1 MRGWC
6 WFCQKSVT
14 SDLPEGTVIRALMV
28 CPECIDRQAVV
39 IPDDDEADRAR
50 ESADDQEDR

>member
-14 SDLPEGTVIRALMV
+14 SDLPDDAVIRALMV
-28 CPECIDRQAVV
+28 CPECIDRKRVI
-39 IPDDDEADRAR
+39 IPDDDEAEAAR
-50 ESADDQEDR
+50 ESADSEET

>member
-14 SDLPEGTVIRALMV
+14 SDLPDGTVIRALMV
-28 CPECIDRQAVV
+28 CPECIDKKAVI

-50 ESADDQEDR
+50 ESADQEDR